1 MYMVKTNKGHIFD
14 IVANSGNEMVDK
26 EIVKGL
32 AINYYI
38 KDKNEVVIDVIK
50 KEVIKNE

>member
-14 IVANSGNEMVDK
+14 IVVNSGNEMVDK
-26 EIVKGL
+26 EIAKGL

-38 KDKNEVVIDVIK
+38 KDKTEIITAVIK
-50 KEVIKNE
+50 KEGIRSE